1 VTAYDLSQ
9 AMLDVVSREAARRGL
24 FNVALRRGAAE
35 ALPFADASFD
45 LVATRYSAHHWTD
58 MAAGMKEI
66 NRVLRPG
73 GRAVIIDVVSPGPP
87 ALDTF
92 LQAVEL
98 LRDPSHVR
106 DYSAVEW
113 LTAVANAGLKLERC
127 EMRPLALDFGTW
139 IERMKPPSSHAEA
152 IRSLQALMPQDVA
165 AAFALKPDGSFQVES
180 AMIEAVR
187 PG

>member
-1 VTAYDLSQ
+1 
-9 AMLDVVSREAARRGL
+9 MLDAVGREAAGRGL
-24 FNVALRRGAAE
+24 GNIALRRGAAE

-45 LVATRYSAHHWTD
+45 LVVTRYSAHHWTD
-58 MAAGMKEI
+58 MAAGVKEI
-66 NRVLRPG
+66 RRVLKPG

-87 ALDTF
+87 ALDTY

-98 LRDPSHVR
+98 LRDPSHIR

-113 LTAVANAGLKLERC
+113 LAAVADAGLKLERC
-127 EMRPLALDFGTW
+127 ELRPLALDFGTW
-139 IERMKPPSSHAEA
+139 IERMKPPRSHAEA
-152 IRSLQALMPQDVA
+152 ICSLQALMPQDVA
-165 AAFALKPDGSFQVES
+165 AAFVLRPDGSFQVDS